1 MTKVRKRRDT
11 RREGRTHSHTRR
23 AFFSSAGTARGGFFK
38 FVHLGLNQA
47 RGGWRL
53 WRPRPTYA
61 RACEMLLVHASECI
75 LHARTHAFT
84 RRRAPITCGFV
95 GVWVAGVSET
105 LKNASEHLSLTGA

>member
-1 MTKVRKRRDT
+1 M
-11 RREGRTHSHTRR
+11 
-23 AFFSSAGTARGGFFK
+23 AAA
-38 FVHLGLNQA
+38 
-47 RGGWRL
+47 
-53 WRPRPTYA
+53 RPTYA
-61 RACEMLLVHASECI
+61 RIRDMRVHASECI